1 MKLFY
6 WIGRALSEKGV
17 PSSKRLIMF
26 MFALTACYAIIYA
39 VHRLH
44 NLPTYIYY
52 PLLCVILLL
61 AGVAT
66 VPQLMEIWR
75 GKSGSTEQSKPTN
88 NEESI

>member
-1 MKLFY
+1 MSRFSSRRVGLGGANIF
-6 WIGRALSEKGV
+6 LSL
-17 PSSKRLIMF
+17 RIMVECGMWF
-26 MFALTACYAIIYA
+26 GFI
-39 VHRLH
+39 
-44 NLPTYIYY
+44 
-52 PLLCVILLL
+52 LLGICTLKILLL